1 MHEREGGREGGGGRE
16 TETERERE
24 GGERETERDRER
36 PRETERQR
44 ETERDRETERGVTHA
59 MSHLCGGACQLT
71 RKKEACRNFTSLT
84 EKASINL
91 LNLSR
96 SH

>member
-1 MHEREGGREGGGGRE
+1 MHEREGGREGGGG
-16 TETERERE
+16 ERQ
-24 GGERETERDRER
+24 
-36 PRETERQR
+36 RQR
-44 ETERDRETERGVTHA
+44 ETDRDRETERGVTHA